1 MVEKSK
7 KLTGGRELIIGIDID
22 NTITHTTEMILHY
35 AQIFGKEQGINTIP
49 DMRYYYLEDILGW
62 DRKTADEFLN
72 THLGRIYDEMQPKE
86 QVTEVIRDLKKQH
99 ELILI
104 TSRNSQL
111 PATEEVTVNWLER
124 NGVFYDRLI
133 LNTTSNMHF
142 FNKLDVCLENQV
154 DVMIEDH
161 YKLVSEISPFLPV
174 IMFDYP
180 YNRHL
185 LSDNIIRVK
194 HWSEVKQ
201 WVDQY
206 QPDR

>member
-1 MVEKSK
+1 M
-7 KLTGGRELIIGIDID
+7 IIGIDID

-49 DMRYYYLEDILGW
+49 DLRYYYLEDILGW
-62 DRKTADEFLN
+62 DRKIADEFLD
-72 THLGRIYDEMQPKE
+72 THLGRIYNDMQAKE
-86 QVTEVIRDLKKQH
+86 QAIEVINDLKKEH

-104 TSRNSQL
+104 TSRNRQF
-111 PATEEVTVNWLER
+111 PEVEEVTVNWMER
-124 NGVFYDRLI
+124 NGVLYDRLI

-142 FNKLDVCLENQV
+142 FNKLDVCRENHV
-154 DVMIEDH
+154 DIMIEDH

-180 YNRHL
+180 YNSHL

-194 HWSEVKQ
+194 HWNEVKE
-201 WVDQY
+201 WIDQY
-206 QPDR
+206 QPDRINNAG